1 MERPKKT
8 QLAPLPN
15 LNVVPLHREK
25 KHRQGQRLKTGP
37 YTTEALPV
45 SSSSNH
51 VLPLGGVSGGF
62 YIMPKAYKVTK
73 RTVMFDKENPK
84 TVYSVSPVSYGI
96 LTSEDVANQIA
107 AESSATPGDV
117 KNVLDRYAYY
127 VKENLK
133 KGYSIQL
140 LGFGNLTI
148 RFITAGTAKTEKE
161 ANAKLIQGLVPSF
174 TPSFKIINSKRI
186 YDLLPDKIT
195 LVKYNGTIPADSVVD
210 TTDPGSGSDSSSG
223 SGSDTTDP
231 GSSEDGGGYYE

>member
-1 MERPKKT
+1 
-8 QLAPLPN
+8 
-15 LNVVPLHREK
+15 
-25 KHRQGQRLKTGP
+25 
-37 YTTEALPV
+37 
-45 SSSSNH
+45 
-51 VLPLGGVSGGF
+51 
-62 YIMPKAYKVTK
+62 MPKAYKVTK

-148 RFITAGTAKTEKE
+148 RFITTGTAKTEKE

-195 LVKYNGTIPADSVVD
+195 LVKYNGTIPEDSTVTPGGSD
-210 TTDPGSGSDSSSG
+210 TTDPGTDPG

-231 GSSEDGGGYYE
+231 GSGSDTTDPGSGSGSDTGGEDYYE